1 MARPW
6 LEFSLWKLRSPSAFS
21 EHPTISFSSM
31 GTAEV
36 PVQKLL
42 LPQSELLNSSSLW
55 SIDTRCEQDAS
66 APTSLAL
73 CLRQAVPAEYRMNCG
88 YQLSITPL
96 FSFDSVAWFPH
107 GLFWQLFYVIF
118 QGGSSVFGLTP
129 SKYVDSP
136 AQHRDQP
143 NHACTR
149 SPTYSCAWLVAQ
161 SHARGLT
168 HKS

>member
-1 MARPW
+1 
-6 LEFSLWKLRSPSAFS
+6 
-21 EHPTISFSSM
+21 M

-96 FSFDSVAWFPH
+96 FPFDSVA
-107 GLFWQLFYVIF
+107 
-118 QGGSSVFGLTP
+118 
-129 SKYVDSP
+129 
-136 AQHRDQP
+136 
-143 NHACTR
+143 
-149 SPTYSCAWLVAQ
+149 
-161 SHARGLT
+161 
-168 HKS
+168 